1 MKVRKKISD
10 LIKDNKKF
18 FLENQKLHGQIL
30 ELEKCTRENKLSTNQ
45 LEQYN
50 RSSFILEISVMTRQ
64 DVIELLKIVASNAD
78 IKGFEENQ
86 VDVAHRTSRRETA
99 PIIVKFVKKND
110 GINFYHQRK
119 KGYDLKENQ
128 IVSSVDFTKDDEEVT
143 INNII

>member
-1 MKVRKKISD
+1 
-10 LIKDNKKF
+10 
-18 FLENQKLHGQIL
+18 
-30 ELEKCTRENKLSTNQ
+30 
-45 LEQYN
+45 
-50 RSSFILEISVMTRQ
+50 MTRQ

-86 VDVAHRTSRRETA
+86 VGVAHPTSRKETA
-99 PIIVKFVKKND
+99 LIIVKFVKKND
-110 GINFYHQRK
+110 GINFYHQKK